1 VFIEK
6 NNFEKKKNGKHQIS
20 LNKMEEVKHGFKR
33 ERRKIQKQ
41 HQIIHKLYIEQQMRK
56 LEERNYICKEN
67 KAISQKHEIYFR
79 ERGRK
84 KLDLP
89 RKGWIE
95 RRSELLLLLQ
105 SRAE

>member
-67 KAISQKHEIYFR
+67 KYISENVEGRSLIYH
-79 ERGRK
+79 GRDG
-84 KLDLP
+84 LSV
-89 RKGWIE
+89 GV
-95 RRSELLLLLQ
+95 SFCYYC
-105 SRAE
+105 RAELNDGSN